1 MMILQTAR
9 RRRCCLLRISFFA
22 SIMLVLTACNT
33 LPDGMPPDSPEI
45 VDIAVK
51 KTYSVAGAANLLS
64 TSLIAGSIGVLS
76 PSSRVKL
83 QTDAGMPFREYAF
96 EVMSAARRTVGFQI
110 SSSTPDYLLEA
121 FFTPLKDGIF
131 EWEMSLSGSGVVLWR
146 QGVIVDS
153 KISD

>member
-1 MMILQTAR
+1 M
-9 RRRCCLLRISFFA
+9 LRISFFA

-83 QTDAGMPFREYAF
+83 QTDAGMQFREYAF

-110 SSSTPDYLLEA
+110 SSTPDYLLEA